1 MFHTVGKLSLK
12 DFCFNGNPFSF
23 VGSCLGL
30 FIVDLFQRS
39 WKLVG
44 VNGFW
49 HGGLEK
55 VVTVSAVSD
64 FSFASGN
71 KLNSDPSMN

>member
-1 MFHTVGKLSLK
+1 MGKLSLR
-12 DFCFNGNPFSF
+12 DFCSNGNPFLF

-30 FIVDLFQRS
+30 FTVDLFQRS

-55 VVTVSAVSD
+55 EAVTVSAVSD